1 MTRDTMAKK
10 SYYEILGVARNA
22 GADEIKKAYRKLAR
36 KYHPDVN
43 VNSREAEA
51 KFKEISEAYE
61 VLSDPE
67 KRKQYDLFGEAG
79 PQAGFHG
86 ARGTSYRS
94 PGFEGFDFRT
104 GGFGG
109 RGFTNFEDLFSDL
122 FAGARSARPSGPAK
136 GPDVQY
142 SMEISFEDA
151 VKGLTTKISQNGNR
165 ISVKIPAGVDTG
177 SKIRIAGKGKP
188 GDRGGPAGDL
198 FIVTKVRPHPY
209 FTRQGDNIYLELPV
223 TFAEA
228 ALGTKVRVI
237 TIDGTIQLTVPPG
250 TQSGQK
256 LRLKGKGVS
265 HLRGGGRGDQYVV
278 IKVVVPT
285 KLDTESEK
293 LLQEFDRLT
302 KENPRKN
309 LRW

>member
-1 MTRDTMAKK
+1 MTKNG
-10 SYYEILGVARNA
+10 YYEILGVSRNA

-43 VNSREAEA
+43 VNSKEAEA

-67 KRKQYDLFGEAG
+67 KKKQYDLFGKA
-79 PQAGFHG
+79 G
-86 ARGTSYRS
+86 ARQGVNASQGYSTRGT
-94 PGFEGFDFRT
+94 GFEGFEFKTGNFGR

-109 RGFTNFEDLFSDL
+109 FEDLFSEL
-122 FAGARSARPSGPAK
+122 FTGGGRTRPAGPQK
-136 GPDVQY
+136 GQDVQY

-151 VKGLTTKISQNGNR
+151 AKGLKTRISRNGNR

-177 SKIRIAGKGKP
+177 SKIRIAGKGEP
-188 GDRGGPAGDL
+188 GVRGGPPGDL
-198 FIVTKVRPHPY
+198 FIVTKVRPHP
-209 FTRQGDNIYLELPV
+209 FFQRKGDNIYLDLPV

-237 TIDGTIQLTVPPG
+237 TIDGAIQMTIPPG

-256 LRLKGKGVS
+256 LRLKGKGIP
-265 HLRGGGRGDQYVV
+265 HLRGGGRGDQF
-278 IKVVVPT
+278 VVVKVSVPT
-285 KLDTESEK
+285 QLNEESEK
-293 LLQEFDRLT
+293 LLRDFERIT
-302 KENPRKN
+302 HEEPRRN